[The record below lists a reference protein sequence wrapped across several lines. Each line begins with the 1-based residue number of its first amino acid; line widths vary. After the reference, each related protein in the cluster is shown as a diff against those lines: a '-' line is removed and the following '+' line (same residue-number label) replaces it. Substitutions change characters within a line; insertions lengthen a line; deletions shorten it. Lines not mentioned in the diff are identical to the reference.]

1 MSDKVALSLL
11 TLPVELIFRF
21 FDELDELTIFLY
33 VRNVCTQLKTITN
46 TSTLTILRLHLNEI
60 HLEEIVY
67 LINNLQ
73 NNKTFQLLDLEYNEI
88 SAEKIRYLINELKNN
103 EVK

>member
-21 FDELDELTIFLY
+21 FDELNELTIFLY
-33 VRNVCTQLKTITN
+33 VRK
-46 TSTLTILRLHLNEI
+46 TLTILRLHLNEI

-103 EVK
+103 EVR

>member
-1 MSDKVALSLL
+1 
-11 TLPVELIFRF
+11 
-21 FDELDELTIFLY
+21 
-33 VRNVCTQLKTITN
+33 
-46 TSTLTILRLHLNEI
+46 TLTILRLHLNEI